1 MGMDLTRQDFSTA
14 PGYFIAGT
22 NIGITT
28 AVKEA
33 GADLPAHAPVL
44 LAADK
49 VTTVAAGT
57 EGKSP
62 VTTGIYGITV
72 ASAKTGEDAVIY
84 LTGEFFAKGLALP
97 EGVAAADLEIALR
110 DIGIF
115 LK

>member
-14 PGYFIAGT
+14 PVYFIAGT

-33 GADLPAHAPVL
+33 GADLPAHTPVL

-49 VTTVAAGT
+49 VTPVAAGS
-57 EGKSP
+57 EGRAPSAA
-62 VTTGIYGITV
+62 GIYGIT
-72 ASAKTGEDAVIY
+72 ADSAKAGEDAVIY